1 MGMSLSS
8 ICYIIKETGRN
19 LVYNTWMTLA
29 SVSTVAIS
37 MFVLSFF
44 LVLTVNMNHVTRV
57 LQSQVEMRV
66 FINAHVPRTQ
76 EMTLLQESRHWPGVK
91 KVQFFTKQ
99 EAADALKKE
108 FPNQKDLLTLISKS
122 NPLFDGYNVYTKNP
136 NQIPALASRFR
147 KQHIVHNVIYEGQ
160 VVSRLSRLSV
170 VLKWAGWGIEGL
182 LGLATLF
189 IIVNTI
195 RLAVFARRREV
206 SVMKLVGATDW
217 FIRWP
222 FVLEGLTLGLAGAI
236 VADLVVGQG
245 YHWLLVEASSALP
258 FWPMATL
265 HQVMQKTVDF
275 TLGGGLL
282 VGGLASMVALRRFL
296 RV

>member
-1 MGMSLSS
+1 MSLNS
-8 ICYIIKETGRN
+8 IGYIMKETGRN
-19 LVYNTWMTLA
+19 LIYNTWMTLA

-44 LVLTVNMNHVTRV
+44 LVLTVNVNHVTRI

-66 FINAHVPRTQ
+66 FINPHVSRSK
-76 EMTLLQESRHWPGVK
+76 EMTLLQKSRQWSDVSK
-91 KVQFFTKQ
+91 IQFFTKQ
-99 EAADALKKE
+99 EAANTLKKE

-122 NPLFDGYNVYTKNP
+122 NPLFDGFNVYTKNP
-136 NQIPALASRFR
+136 SQIPALAGRFK
-147 KQHIVHNVIYEGQ
+147 KQPIVHNVIYEGQ
-160 VVSRLSRLSV
+160 VVSRLSRLSAI
-170 VLKWAGWGIEGL
+170 LKWAGWGIEGL

-222 FVLEGLTLGLAGAI
+222 FVLEGLTLGIVGAI
-236 VADLVVGQG
+236 VADLVVSQG
-245 YHWLLVEASSALP
+245 YHWLLVAAGSALP
-258 FWPMATL
+258 FWPMAPF
-265 HQVMQKTVDF
+265 HQVMQKTENF

>member
-1 MGMSLSS
+1 MSLNS
-8 ICYIIKETGRN
+8 IWYITKETGRN

-44 LVLTVNMNHVTRV
+44 LVLTVNMTHVTNV

-66 FINAHVPRTQ
+66 FIKSNVPRAK
-76 EMTLLQESRHWPGVK
+76 EIALLQQVRHWQGVK

-99 EAADALKKE
+99 EAAATLKKE

-122 NPLFDGYNVYTKNP
+122 NPLFDGFNVYTKVP
-136 NQIPALASRFR
+136 SQIPGLAKRF
-147 KQHIVHNVIYEGQ
+147 KQNKIVHSVVYEGQ
-160 VVSRLSRLSV
+160 VVNRLSRLSV
-170 VLKWAGWGIEGL
+170 VLKWVGWGIELL

-195 RLAVFARRREV
+195 RLAVFARRREIG
-206 SVMKLVGATDW
+206 VMKLVGATDW

-222 FVLEGLTLGLAGAI
+222 FILEGLILGLVGAV
-236 VADLVVGQG
+236 VAEIVVGQG
-245 YHWLLVEASSALP
+245 YHWLLIEASNALP
-258 FWPMATL
+258 FWPMAPF
-265 HQVMQKTVDF
+265 HQVMAKTVDV
-275 TLGGGLL
+275 TLLGGLV
-282 VGGLASMVALRRFL
+282 VGGVASLVVLRRFL

>member
-1 MGMSLSS
+1 MSLNS
-8 ICYIIKETGRN
+8 IGYIVKETGRN
-19 LVYNTWMTLA
+19 LIYNTWMTLA

-44 LVLTVNMNHVTRV
+44 LVLTVNMNHVTSV

-66 FINAHVPRTQ
+66 FIKPHVSRAK
-76 EMTLLQESRHWPGVK
+76 EMTLLRDSRHWSGVAK
-91 KVQFFTKQ
+91 MQFFTKQ
-99 EAADALKKE
+99 EAANTLKKE
-108 FPNQKDLLTLISKS
+108 FPNQKNLLTLISKS
-122 NPLFDGYNVYTKNP
+122 NPLFDGFNVYTKRP
-136 NQIPALASRFR
+136 SDIPALASRFR
-147 KQHIVHNVIYEGQ
+147 KQPIVHNVIYEGQ

-170 VLKWAGWGIEGL
+170 ILKWAGWGIEGL

-222 FVLEGLTLGLAGAI
+222 FVLEGLILGLVGAI
-236 VADLVVGQG
+236 VADIVVGQG
-245 YHWLLVEASSALP
+245 YHWLLFEASNALP
-258 FWPMATL
+258 FWPMASF
-265 HQVMQKTVDF
+265 HQVMQKTQDF

-282 VGGLASMVALRRFL
+282 VGVLASIVALRRFL

>member
-1 MGMSLSS
+1 MSLNS
-8 ICYIIKETGRN
+8 IWYITKETGRN

-44 LVLTVNMNHVTRV
+44 LVLTVNMTHVTNV

-66 FINAHVPRTQ
+66 FIKSNVPRAK
-76 EMTLLQESRHWPGVK
+76 EIALLQQVRHWQGVR

-99 EAADALKKE
+99 EAAATLKKE

-122 NPLFDGYNVYTKNP
+122 NPLFDGFNVYTKVP
-136 NQIPALASRFR
+136 SQIPGLAKRF
-147 KQHIVHNVIYEGQ
+147 KQNKIVHSVVYEGQ
-160 VVSRLSRLSV
+160 VVNRLSRLSV
-170 VLKWAGWGIEGL
+170 VLKWVGWGIELL

-195 RLAVFARRREV
+195 RLAVFARRREIG
-206 SVMKLVGATDW
+206 VMKLVGATDW

-222 FVLEGLTLGLAGAI
+222 FILEGLILGLVGAV
-236 VADLVVGQG
+236 VAEIVVGQG
-245 YHWLLVEASSALP
+245 YHWLLIEASNALP
-258 FWPMATL
+258 FWPMAPF
-265 HQVMQKTVDF
+265 HQVMAKTVDV
-275 TLGGGLL
+275 TLLGGLV
-282 VGGLASMVALRRFL
+282 VGGVASLVVLRRFL

>member
-1 MGMSLSS
+1 MSLNSVW
-8 ICYIIKETGRN
+8 YITKETGRN

-44 LVLTVNMNHVTRV
+44 LVLTVNMNHLTTV
-57 LQSQVEMRV
+57 LQNQVEMRV
-66 FINAHVPRTQ
+66 FINTNVPRSK
-76 EMTLLQESRHWPGVK
+76 EMALLNEADKWPGVRK
-91 KVQFFTKQ
+91 IQFFTKQ
-99 EAADALKKE
+99 QAAESLKRE
-108 FPNQKDLLTLISKS
+108 FPDQRDLLTLIAKS
-122 NPLFDGYNVYTKNP
+122 NPLFDGFNVYTKNP
-136 NQIPALASRFR
+136 AEIPALAVRF
-147 KQHIVHNVIYEGQ
+147 QHQKVVHNVVYEGQ
-160 VVSRLSRLSV
+160 VVRRLSRLSIIMKWVGWV
-170 VLKWAGWGIEGL
+170 VELL

-189 IIVNTI
+189 IIINTI

-206 SVMKLVGATDW
+206 AVMKLVGATDW

-222 FVLEGLTLGLAGAI
+222 FILEGLVLGLVGAGIADVV
-236 VADLVVGQG
+236 VAQG
-245 YHWLLVEASSALP
+245 YHWLVAAAAGALP
-258 FWPMATL
+258 FWPMAPYS
-265 HQVMQKTVDF
+265 QVMGKTVDF